1 MKVSE
6 SWLREWVNPTLT
18 VEELAAILT
27 QAGLEVDGVAP
38 VAGDFDK
45 VVVARVVETKRHPQ
59 ADKLTLCDVDAGQDE
74 LLRIVCGASNV
85 RSGLMV
91 ALALPG
97 AHLPGGLFIKE
108 STLRGELS
116 QGMLCSSTEL
126 GLDDQADGIIELPQD
141 APIGESLRSYLDL
154 NDHVIDIDL
163 TPNRGDCFSVRGIA
177 REVAALTRLEFKELN
192 VSSTAVTHQVARG
205 ALIEAQDACS
215 YFVTREIH
223 DIKPDAETPLW
234 IKERLR
240 RVGVR
245 PLHPVVDVMN
255 YVMFELGVPM
265 HAYDTRFVQGDL
277 RVRMA
282 TAGERL
288 TLLTEQEIELR
299 DNLLVIADDREPL
312 ALAGIMG
319 GEKSAVRAD
328 TTQVIIESAFFNPLS
343 MAGVA
348 RSYGLS
354 TDASMRFERGV
365 DPSLQKIAIER
376 ASALLLTIVGGKV
389 GPLTVV
395 TNEAHAEF
403 KSKQI
408 TFVPSRV
415 SALTGIIIPELEML
429 LLLESLG
436 LTIEQQS
443 SVWQVTIPSYR
454 FDLALEVDLIEEVI
468 RLYGYDKLHAEPI
481 CAPFRAGQMSLS
493 AKRTHLITHH
503 LIARGYNE
511 TISYSF
517 VDPVLQH
524 ALYPEH
530 EFISLANPIS
540 SELSEMRASIWPGLL
555 ATLMH
560 NLHRQQSLVQCFET
574 GVVFDVCDAVVRE
587 KQVVSG
593 LLAGETGAL
602 NWSETKRNYDFYD
615 MKGDIESLFYG
626 LGCLSSLRFESEPHH
641 ALHPGQSARIYFGE
655 QPVGWFGVLHPRLAD
670 SFDVAFDVML
680 FEIFLDDIPT
690 LDRVQYQPISKY
702 PSISRD
708 LSLLV
713 DEHLP
718 VSEIEKVIRGIVSRK
733 QLKAF
738 DVFDCYIGE
747 GIPQG
752 KKSIAITLTLQNDD
766 RTLIDSE
773 INTIID
779 AILKKLKD
787 ELNIILR
794 E

>member
-1 MKVSE
+1 M
-6 SWLREWVNPTLT
+6 
-18 VEELAAILT
+18 
-27 QAGLEVDGVAP
+27 
-38 VAGDFDK
+38 
-45 VVVARVVETKRHPQ
+45 
-59 ADKLTLCDVDAGQDE
+59 
-74 LLRIVCGASNV
+74 
-85 RSGLMV
+85 
-91 ALALPG
+91 
-97 AHLPGGLFIKE
+97 
-108 STLRGELS
+108 
-116 QGMLCSSTEL
+116 
-126 GLDDQADGIIELPQD
+126 
-141 APIGESLRSYLDL
+141 
-154 NDHVIDIDL
+154 
-163 TPNRGDCFSVRGIA
+163 
-177 REVAALTRLEFKELN
+177 
-192 VSSTAVTHQVARG
+192 
-205 ALIEAQDACS
+205 
-215 YFVTREIH
+215 
-223 DIKPDAETPLW
+223 
-234 IKERLR
+234 
-240 RVGVR
+240 
-245 PLHPVVDVMN
+245 
-255 YVMFELGVPM
+255 
-265 HAYDTRFVQGDL
+265 
-277 RVRMA
+277 
-282 TAGERL
+282 
-288 TLLTEQEIELR
+288 
-299 DNLLVIADDREPL
+299 
-312 ALAGIMG
+312 
-319 GEKSAVRAD
+319 
-328 TTQVIIESAFFNPLS
+328 
-343 MAGVA
+343 
-348 RSYGLS
+348 
-354 TDASMRFERGV
+354 
-365 DPSLQKIAIER
+365 
-376 ASALLLTIVGGKV
+376 
-389 GPLTVV
+389 
-395 TNEAHAEF
+395 
-403 KSKQI
+403 
-408 TFVPSRV
+408 
-415 SALTGIIIPELEML
+415 
-429 LLLESLG
+429 
-436 LTIEQQS
+436 TIEQQS

-718 VSEIEKVIRGIVSRK
+718 VSAIEKVIRGIVSRK